1 MSSNHAQVRREAQ
14 ESNTWL
20 LWMYEVRNLQPF
32 KNKVSVPG
40 WQMAGRHREGD
51 MHYCHAPCRLQS
63 WGWNKDRGTHVSVYF
78 YNYCCSEH
86 SHSKKKQYFQDKGF
100 QFSKRSRHT
109 QKTNNKNLHTCSLLH
124 SLNFPYCALLF
135 MKGCSVKHNGARV
148 NSHHCSTRPE
158 KQSWKLSTAT
168 FTFLPHLKM
177 LTYLYC
183 ISPSNSNTEKQEGL
197 ENAYAWKT

>member
-1 MSSNHAQVRREAQ
+1 
-14 ESNTWL
+14 
-20 LWMYEVRNLQPF
+20 
-32 KNKVSVPG
+32 
-40 WQMAGRHREGD
+40 MAGRHREGD

-78 YNYCCSEH
+78 YCCSEH

-135 MKGCSVKHNGARV
+135 MKGCPVKHNGARV
-148 NSHHCSTRPE
+148 KSHHCSTRPE
-158 KQSWKLSTAT
+158 KQSCLQQPLLSSLTLKCSHIYIA
-168 FTFLPHLKM
+168 FLPQTQTQK
-177 LTYLYC
+177 
-183 ISPSNSNTEKQEGL
+183 SKKG
-197 ENAYAWKT
+197 